1 MCRLTRIASIKF
13 EYHEAYRWS
22 DENKLFFNREA
33 YDSMERLLIDFSQ
46 VYGQNEPQRAAR
58 SVYNTQVSSY
68 KDPDKTQETPRISF
82 EDMLSNSIKNVN
94 NLQLEAEKKVR
105 DMALGDVE
113 DISEVVLA
121 SSRADTALRL
131 VMEMRNKF
139 LDAYQ
144 ALSRI
149 TG

>member
-1 MCRLTRIASIKF
+1 MNRLI
-13 EYHEAYRWS
+13 
-22 DENKLFFNREA
+22 
-33 YDSMERLLIDFSQ
+33 IDFSETKTKTNDL
-46 VYGQNEPQRAAR
+46 NEIRR
-58 SVYNTQVSSY
+58 
-68 KDPDKTQETPRISF
+68 ERIYSPYSDNRQTLREADEIREVPKLSF
-82 EDMLSNSIKNVN
+82 EDILTESVKKVN
-94 NLQLEAEKKVR
+94 NLQIDAEKKVR
-105 DMALGDVE
+105 DLAIGDVD

-131 VMEMRNKF
+131 LMEVRNKF

>member
-1 MCRLTRIASIKF
+1 M
-13 EYHEAYRWS
+13 
-22 DENKLFFNREA
+22 
-33 YDSMERLLIDFSQ
+33 DSLMLDFSQ
-46 VYGQNEPQRAAR
+46 VYSQSGKAQAAK
-58 SVYNTQVSSY
+58 SVYSTYTLQQSERQ
-68 KDPDKTQETPRISF
+68 KEAPRLSF
-82 EDMLSNSIKNVN
+82 EDMLTQSIKKVN
-94 NLQLEAEKKVR
+94 NLQLESEKKIR
-105 DMALGDVE
+105 DLAIGDVE

-131 VMEMRNKF
+131 VMEVRNKF

>member
-1 MCRLTRIASIKF
+1 M
-13 EYHEAYRWS
+13 
-22 DENKLFFNREA
+22 
-33 YDSMERLLIDFSQ
+33 DSLMLDFSQ
-46 VYGQNEPQRAAR
+46 VYSKNGPQAAR
-58 SVYNTQVSSY
+58 SVYSTYSANQR
-68 KDPDKTQETPRISF
+68 DKTKEAPTLSF
-82 EDMLSNSIKNVN
+82 EDMLTQSIKKVN

-105 DMALGDVE
+105 DLAIGDVE

-131 VMEMRNKF
+131 VMEVRNKF

>member
-1 MCRLTRIASIKF
+1 MDRL
-13 EYHEAYRWS
+13 
-22 DENKLFFNREA
+22 
-33 YDSMERLLIDFSQ
+33 MIDFSQ
-46 VYGQNEPQRAAR
+46 VYSQNGAAQAAK
-58 SVYNTQVSSY
+58 SVYSTYSSQQSEH
-68 KDPDKTQETPRISF
+68 KKEAPRLSF
-82 EDMLSNSIKNVN
+82 EDMLTQSIKKVN
-94 NLQLEAEKKVR
+94 TLQLEADQKIR
-105 DMALGDVE
+105 DLAIGDVE

-131 VMEMRNKF
+131 VMEVRNKF

>member
-1 MCRLTRIASIKF
+1 M
-13 EYHEAYRWS
+13 
-22 DENKLFFNREA
+22 D
-33 YDSMERLLIDFSQ
+33 RLLIDFSQ
-46 VYGQNEPQRAAR
+46 VYGQSGTRQTASVYSTYAAR
-58 SVYNTQVSSY
+58 QNET
-68 KDPDKTQETPRISF
+68 DKAKEAPTLSF
-82 EDMLSNSIKNVN
+82 EDMLTDSIKKVN
-94 NLQLEAEKKVR
+94 SLQLDAEKKIR
-105 DMALGDVE
+105 DLAIGDVE

>member
-1 MCRLTRIASIKF
+1 M
-13 EYHEAYRWS
+13 
-22 DENKLFFNREA
+22 D
-33 YDSMERLLIDFSQ
+33 RLLIDFSQ
-46 VYGQNEPQRAAR
+46 VYSQSGTQQAAR
-58 SVYNTQVSSY
+58 SVYSTYSAHQTERQ
-68 KDPDKTQETPRISF
+68 KEAPHLSF
-82 EDMLSNSIKNVN
+82 EDMLTDSIKKVN
-94 NLQLEAEKKVR
+94 TLQLDAEQKIR
-105 DMALGDVE
+105 DLAIGDVE

-131 VMEMRNKF
+131 VMEVRNKF

>member
-1 MCRLTRIASIKF
+1 M
-13 EYHEAYRWS
+13 
-22 DENKLFFNREA
+22 D
-33 YDSMERLLIDFSQ
+33 RLLIDFSQ
-46 VYGQNEPQRAAR
+46 VYSKNGTQQAAR
-58 SVYNTQVSSY
+58 SVYSTYSARQSERPKEAPSL
-68 KDPDKTQETPRISF
+68 SF
-82 EDMLSNSIKNVN
+82 EDMLSDSIKKVN
-94 NLQLEAEKKVR
+94 TLQLDAEKKIR
-105 DMALGDVE
+105 DLAIGDVE

-131 VMEMRNKF
+131 VMEVRNKF